1 MSVASNQLEREL
13 MRLFKDDDL
22 ASFISILDSSLDLD
36 SLTFGLAS
44 LAFAYAA
51 WDILDF
57 LLKSNISFFKED
69 RISDL
74 QKNFLQSCQDG
85 NLSAIS
91 DFLANGYDFHE
102 SNQLDFCVAVIND
115 QLEVVDYLI
124 RNNAVYFGSTNRHS
138 RERAK
143 NILHEYIAGHFEVI
157 PDFDLSEEYKEN
169 VTKAKNLINFL
180 LDRGYDINQ
189 ICKNFHLDA
198 QGTPLDIALCLEKA
212 GTHELI
218 PLIEFMRKKGAK
230 TEKEL
235 GENKEHKGNE

>member
-13 MRLFKDDDL
+13 IRIFKEDDL
-22 ASFISILDSSLDLD
+22 ASFINILDSRLDLD
-36 SLTFGLAS
+36 SLTFGLVS
-44 LAFAYAA
+44 LASAYAA
-51 WDILDF
+51 WDIHDF
-57 LLKSNISFFKED
+57 LLKNNISFFKED
-69 RISDL
+69 RISNF
-74 QKNFLQSCQDG
+74 QKKFLQSCQDG

-102 SNQLDFCVAVIND
+102 SNQLDFCVAIIND
-115 QLEVVDYLI
+115 QLEVADYLI
-124 RNNAVYFGSTNRHS
+124 RNNAVYFGSSNRHS

-143 NILHEYIAGHFEVI
+143 NILHEYIVGHFEVI

-169 VTKAKNLINFL
+169 VTKAKNLIDFL
-180 LDRGYDINQ
+180 LERDYDINHV
-189 ICKNFHLDA
+189 CTNFHSGTR
-198 QGTPLDIALCLEKA
+198 GTPLDIALYWENA